1 MEFGNSNKKIMKK
14 LLLLLWGVLLTSQG
28 IHSQAK
34 QRKELL
40 LQIAALQVYIDY
52 AKKGY
57 SAVSKGLHFI
67 ADAKRGEL
75 NLHGAYF
82 TSLLKINPKVRNYYK
97 AAEIVSMQIK
107 ILNLYKKTCAH
118 LKTGDL
124 FHGSELDYIERSFE
138 RLLENCSDTLDQLL
152 VITTDST
159 LELKDDQRIQ
169 RIDAL
174 HKTMLEDYNFCISFS
189 CDTKLL
195 RLSKAADQKDTKN
208 MNALYGL

>member
-1 MEFGNSNKKIMKK
+1 MKK
-14 LLLLLWGVLLTSQG
+14 LFLLLWAVLLTHQG
-28 IHSQAK
+28 IHAQAK

-57 SAVSKGLHFI
+57 SAVSKGLNFI
-67 ADAKRGEL
+67 GDAKRGEL
-75 NLHGAYF
+75 NLHGDYF
-82 TSLLKINPKVRNYYK
+82 TSFLKINPRIRNYYK

-107 ILNLYKKTCAH
+107 IINLYKKTCAD

-124 FHGSELDYIERSFE
+124 FHGSELDYIERSFK
-138 RLLENCSDTLDQLL
+138 RLLQNCSDTLDQLL
-152 VITTDST
+152 VLTTDSK

-169 RIDAL
+169 RIDEL

-189 CDTKLL
+189 RDAKLL
-195 RLSKAADQKDTKN
+195 ALSKSAEQKEAKD
-208 MNALYGL
+208 MDALYGL

>member
-1 MEFGNSNKKIMKK
+1 MKK
-14 LLLLLWGVLLTSQG
+14 LFVLLWAVLLTDQG

-67 ADAKRGEL
+67 GDAKRGEL
-75 NLHGAYF
+75 NMHGAYF
-82 TSLLKINPKVRNYYK
+82 TSLFKINPRVRNYYK
-97 AAEIVSMQIK
+97 AAEIVSMQFK
-107 ILNLYKKTCAH
+107 IMNLYKKTCAD
-118 LKTGDL
+118 LKAGDL

-152 VITTDST
+152 VLTTDSK
-159 LELKDDQRIQ
+159 LELRDDQRIQ
-169 RIDAL
+169 RIDEL
-174 HKTMLEDYNFCISFS
+174 HKTMLEDYNFCISFGR
-189 CDTKLL
+189 DAKLL
-195 RLSKAADQKDTKN
+195 AISKAADQKDTKN
-208 MNALYGL
+208 MDALYGL

>member
-1 MEFGNSNKKIMKK
+1 MKK
-14 LLLLLWGVLLTSQG
+14 LFLLLLAVLLTQQG
-28 IHSQAK
+28 IHAQAK

-52 AKKGY
+52 ARKGY

-67 ADAKRGEL
+67 GDAKRGEV
-75 NLHGAYF
+75 NLHGDYF
-82 TSLLKINPKVRNYYK
+82 TSLFKINPRVRNYYK

-107 ILNLYKKTCAH
+107 IMNLYKKTCAD
-118 LKTGDL
+118 LKAGDL

-152 VITTDST
+152 VLTTDSK

-169 RIDAL
+169 RIDEL
-174 HKTMLEDYNFCISFS
+174 HKTMLEDYNFCIYFS
-189 CDTKLL
+189 GDVKLL
-195 RLSKAADQKDTKN
+195 ALSKSADQKDAKN
-208 MNALYGL
+208 IDTLYGL

>member
-1 MEFGNSNKKIMKK
+1 MKK
-14 LLLLLWGVLLTSQG
+14 VVLLLSAIMVLQQG
-28 IHSQAK
+28 IHGQAK

-57 SAVSKGLHFI
+57 SAVSKGLNFI
-67 ADAKRGEL
+67 GDAKRGEL
-75 NLHGAYF
+75 NLHGDYF
-82 TSLLKINPKVRNYYK
+82 TSLLKINPRVRNYYK

-107 ILNLYKKTCAH
+107 IMNLYKKTCAD

-138 RLLENCSDTLDQLL
+138 RLLQNCSDTLDQLL
-152 VITTDST
+152 VIMTDLK

-169 RIDAL
+169 RIDEL

-189 CDTKLL
+189 RDAKLL
-195 RLSKAADQKDTKN
+195 ELSKSADQKDAKDMDT
-208 MNALYGL
+208 LYGL